1 MKYIDFNSPYMENY
15 QNGMTEYVLSDVF
28 REYSSGENDEL
39 DIYVD
44 ESGNLG
50 NRTTNSLYHVIG
62 LVFKAKS
69 SDISEEERKLEE
81 VFSLL
86 GYPNHC
92 FHTGPLIHGDGD
104 YSYTSLTI
112 RQKLMRYF
120 FAFYRKIDIAHKE
133 FFVEKKNLDEEE
145 IHLRLAKEIRMF
157 VTENL
162 KYLTLFQ
169 KINIFYDNGQ
179 IIVSELLIE
188 EFKSVL
194 SNVEIH
200 KVKPSSCRL
209 FQVADFVCT
218 LRWLSIKAQHYALSK
233 TEQMFFEGK
242 RNLIK
247 KYIKFIE

>member
-1 MKYIDFNSPYMENY
+1 MKYIDFNSPYMESY

>member
-1 MKYIDFNSPYMENY
+1 MKYIDFNSPYMESY
-15 QNGMTEYVLSDVF
+15 QNGMIDPVLSDVF

-50 NRTTNSLYHVIG
+50 NRTTNSLYYVIG

-120 FAFYRKIDIAHKE
+120 FAFYRKIDIVHKE

>member
-50 NRTTNSLYHVIG
+50 NRTTNSLYYVIG

>member
-1 MKYIDFNSPYMENY
+1 MKYIDFNSPYMESY
-15 QNGMTEYVLSDVF
+15 QNGMIDPVLSDVF

-50 NRTTNSLYHVIG
+50 NRTTNSLYYVIG